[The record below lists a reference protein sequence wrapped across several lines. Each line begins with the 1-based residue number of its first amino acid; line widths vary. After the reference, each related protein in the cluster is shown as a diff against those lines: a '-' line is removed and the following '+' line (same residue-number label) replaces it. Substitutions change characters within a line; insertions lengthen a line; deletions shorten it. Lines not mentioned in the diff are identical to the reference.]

1 MILDPQLD
9 PRPSRRHRVQRWLDA
24 NRWASASIVL
34 HLALLAFLIHT
45 RALWVAPIQLP
56 GDKNGHHILLTYAP
70 GHSSSASALDSHP
83 APKQPTAKAAIQ
95 APAVPKPAAPATANS
110 AAATSALNGTTSD
123 ALGSGNVTVAQVV
136 THPAPRPD
144 LTQLPSG
151 TRGDVI
157 IDVVI
162 DATGHIVK
170 TTMASGLGHGVDDT
184 VLATIQQWTFQPATR
199 NGIPVPSE
207 QELLF
212 HYERG

>member
-1 MILDPQLD
+1 MIFEPQPELHA
-9 PRPSRRHRVQRWLDA
+9 SRRPRLRRWLDE
-24 NRWASASIVL
+24 NRWASASIVF
-34 HLALLAFLIHT
+34 HLALLAFLIHA
-45 RALWVAPIQLP
+45 RALWIAPIQLP

-70 GHSSSASALDSHP
+70 GHSSSAAALDSHP
-83 APKQPTAKAAIQ
+83 APKPPTAKAALQ
-95 APAVPKPAAPATANS
+95 APAVPAPSAPATANS
-110 AAATSALNGTTSD
+110 AAATSPLNGTTSD

-136 THPAPRPD
+136 VHPPPRPD

-199 NGIPVPSE
+199 NGVPVPSE